1 MNAKSDSSQP
11 SVENAD
17 SNIRPANAADIAAII
32 ALERNSP
39 QAAHWSEQTYSEMFA
54 GEAAPRIA
62 IVAEENGTLAGFIVA
77 RVADKD
83 CELENIAVA
92 ENFQRQGTGSKLM
105 RALISEARKRNAA
118 RIFLEVRE
126 SNTAARAL
134 YEKCGFGITGGRKSY
149 YVGENGSEDAV
160 LYTLAL

>member
-1 MNAKSDSSQP
+1 MNAKSDSSHP
-11 SVENAD
+11 SVESAD
-17 SNIRPANAADIAAII
+17 SNIRLAGAADIAAII

-39 QAAHWSEQTYSEMFA
+39 QAAHWSEQIYREMFA

-62 IVAEENGTLAGFIVA
+62 IVAEENGMIAGFIVA
-77 RVADKD
+77 RVAEKD

-92 ENFQRQGTGSKLM
+92 ENVQRRGTGSKLM

-126 SNTAARAL
+126 SNRAARAL
-134 YEKCGFGITGGRKSY
+134 YEKCGFGVTGDRKSY
-149 YVGENGSEDAV
+149 YATENGRENAV